1 VRFQVAAGVAAIAA
15 ERSGAVRVA
24 ERFFAPLLRSTDGM
38 SGFGGSVA
46 SSALFFPERGK
57 REKEGGRERKRERGL
72 SCGAVLIYQ
81 GIKKKTIYKVGLYRG
96 KQY

>member
-1 VRFQVAAGVAAIAA
+1 MRFQVAAGVAAIAA

-57 REKEGGRERKRERGL
+57 REKEGGRERKRERACL
-72 SCGAVLIYQ
+72 VYTKSVDPACYVL
-81 GIKKKTIYKVGLYRG
+81 VH
-96 KQY
+96 